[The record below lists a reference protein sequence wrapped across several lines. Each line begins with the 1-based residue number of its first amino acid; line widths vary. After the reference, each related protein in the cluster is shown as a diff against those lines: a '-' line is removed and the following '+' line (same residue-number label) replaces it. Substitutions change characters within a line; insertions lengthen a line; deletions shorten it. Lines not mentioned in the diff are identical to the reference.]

1 MNLPQ
6 PSAPSSRLPAL
17 AAALVLI
24 ALFMV
29 ALTRITGIGAPAPMT
44 AATVE
49 VRELRF
55 EDRPDGSIAILD
67 TAGGLV
73 DTVAP
78 GENGFLRGTMRGMAR
93 ERKRNG
99 HGSELPFQLIGH
111 ADGRLTLE
119 DPTTGRTVDL
129 GSFGPTNA
137 AVFMRLMNAPR
148 ANP

>member
-1 MNLPQ
+1 MNVSQ
-6 PSAPSSRLPAL
+6 PTPPSSRLPVVAGMLVLLVL
-17 AAALVLI
+17 AAV
-24 ALFMV
+24 V
-29 ALTRITGIGAPAPMT
+29 VSRITGIGDPPPMT
-44 AATVE
+44 AASVAM
-49 VRELRF
+49 REFRF

-99 HGSELPFQLIGH
+99 HGSELPFQIIGH

-119 DPTTGRTVDL
+119 DPTNGRTVDL